1 MQSAISSLN
10 STLLILDKPTSD
22 SYVVPSYSEV
32 DIYLVLIFFYKIQFN
47 KYQSFGLISN
57 RPKDSKGQFANE

>member
-1 MQSAISSLN
+1 MQSAISSLD

-32 DIYLVLIFFYKIQFN
+32 DIYLVLIFFLQNTI
-47 KYQSFGLISN
+47 
-57 RPKDSKGQFANE
+57 